1 MSIIESFGKPVMSMV
16 DLADVLEVSA
26 LPGSRSV
33 LVRRGPP
40 RQPESTSVSLL
51 DVDTRKLTEL
61 KVEGDAGNFASV
73 WGVSPERA
81 LAARADTGF
90 ELVIEKPKVR
100 ISRRTQLGEAW
111 ADSHVTVRADR
122 TGEVVVALTA
132 SWLCSSSTGSR
143 DLVEPADGNS
153 FYGVAASSDGRFV
166 ANGRSDGL
174 LEVRDSK
181 SLSVVRAFK
190 ALDSP
195 VLALAFSPDGRYL
208 AAADDSVE
216 CALVD
221 LESGASRSIYAFSK
235 VLDFAW
241 LSDSKGFV
249 AVGISRAFAA
259 FAVDEL
265 DEPKLEIRREDMGNR
280 YFMGGALV
288 GDDLLAIVV
297 EDRGIL
303 LASLTG
309 ASERSPTRGGRQGAK
324 ATRFRRR

>member
-1 MSIIESFGKPVMSMV
+1 MSIIESFRKPVMSMFE
-16 DLADVLEVSA
+16 LADVLEVAA
-26 LPGSRSV
+26 LPGSRSL
-33 LVRRGPP
+33 LVRRGVP
-40 RQPESTSVSLL
+40 RRPESTSVSLL

-90 ELVIEKPKVR
+90 ELVIKKPKVR

-132 SWLCSSSTGSR
+132 SWLCSNSTGSR
-143 DLVEPADGNS
+143 ALVEPADGTS
-153 FYGVAASSDGRFV
+153 FFRVAASLDGKFV

-174 LEVRDSK
+174 LEVRDSR
-181 SLSVVRAFK
+181 SLAVVRAFK
-190 ALDSP
+190 TLDSP

-208 AAADDSVE
+208 VAADDSVE

-221 LESGASRSIYAFSK
+221 LESGESRTIYAFSK

-259 FAVDEL
+259 FAVEEL
-265 DEPKLEIRREDMGNR
+265 DDPKLEIRREDLGNR

-288 GDDLLAIVV
+288 GDNLLAIVA

-303 LASLTG
+303 FASLTG
-309 ASERSPTRGGRQGAK
+309 AGP
-324 ATRFRRR
+324 